1 MRLLIGLLSA
11 GAVFLALMPAGP
23 RPAGVTLPGFLR
35 PGPADRALR
44 LVPVAAFALVL
55 LLTGS
60 WLTALISLP
69 AGVLLLATVRD
80 TLARREAQALRDQLQ
95 EALLSLA
102 TSLKAGQ
109 SLPRALQRCAVELS
123 RLHPGGGGLIREIE
137 LTAREVELG
146 TPVDEA
152 LLDLR
157 ARVPLEELAAL
168 VDALV
173 TTRRRGG
180 NIVEVMGNVAQMVAD
195 RLAVEREIQVLT
207 AQKRTE
213 AAILA
218 MIPLGI
224 YLVVR
229 VTNPAYLAVFHATL
243 WGQAALGL
251 ILLAVAGGYW
261 MAQRIASIDM

>member
-1 MRLLIGLLSA
+1 MRLLIALLSA
-11 GAVFLALMPAGP
+11 GAVFLALVPAGP
-23 RPAGVTLPGFLR
+23 QPAESAAPGSRRQDPTGRL
-35 PGPADRALR
+35 LK
-44 LVPVAAFALVL
+44 LVPALAFTLVL

-69 AGVLLLATVRD
+69 AGVLLLDTVREAI
-80 TLARREAQALRDQLQ
+80 ARRQAQALRDELQ

-109 SLPRALQRCAVELS
+109 SLPHALSRCAVELS
-123 RLHPGGGGLIREIE
+123 RLHPGGGLLVREIG
-137 LTAREVELG
+137 LAAREVELG
-146 TPVDEA
+146 APVDEA
-152 LLDLR
+152 LLGLR

-180 NIVEVMGNVAQMVAD
+180 NMVEVMGNVAQMVAD

-229 VTNPAYLAVFHATL
+229 LTNPAYLAVFHSSL

-261 MAQRIASIDM
+261 MARRIASIEM

>member
-1 MRLLIGLLSA
+1 MRFLIALFA
-11 GAVFLALMPAGP
+11 AAAVFLALAPGGP
-23 RPAGVTLPGFLR
+23 RAAGLARFHGLSPATGGRL
-35 PGPADRALR
+35 LR
-44 LVPVAAFALVL
+44 LLPAAVCALVL
-55 LLTGS
+55 LLTGA
-60 WLTALISLP
+60 WMTALFSLP
-69 AGVLLLATVRD
+69 AGLLLRSVVRD
-80 TLARREAQALRDQLQ
+80 ALARREAQVRRDQLQ

-109 SLPRALQRCAVELS
+109 SLPRALQRCAVELAQ
-123 RLHPGGGGLIREIE
+123 LHPGGGGLVREIE
-137 LTAREVELG
+137 AVARDVELG

-152 LLDLR
+152 LLALR
-157 ARVPLEELAAL
+157 ERVPLEELTAL

-180 NIVEVMGNVAQMVAD
+180 NIVEVMSNVAQMVAD

-218 MIPLGI
+218 TIPLGI

-229 VTNPAYLAVFHATL
+229 VTNPAYLAVFHASL
-243 WGQAALGL
+243 RGQVALGL
-251 ILLAVAGGYW
+251 ILLIVTAGYW
-261 MAQRIASIDM
+261 MAQRIASIEI